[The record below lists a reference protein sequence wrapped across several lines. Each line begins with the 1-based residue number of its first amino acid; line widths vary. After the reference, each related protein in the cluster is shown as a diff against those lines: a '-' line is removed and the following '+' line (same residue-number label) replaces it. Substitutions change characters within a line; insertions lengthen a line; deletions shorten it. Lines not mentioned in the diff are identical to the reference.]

1 MIIIPLWLDN
11 YDNAMIINDRGYGIC
26 LSANTL
32 TEIQLTEAIN
42 KLLSDNIVKQSLYS
56 LSQRIQCSDRLEI
69 AANLIQNI
77 IHFNE

>member
-11 YDNAMIINDRGYGIC
+11 YDNAMIINDRGYGIF

-32 TEIQLTEAIN
+32 TEIQLTEAVS
-42 KLLSDNIVKQSLYS
+42 KLLGDNIVKQSLYS

-69 AANLIQNI
+69 AANLIKNI